1 MPNDLECP
9 ILWLQTTIQ
18 LICDYIF
25 SRKQSQGLKIQKSS
39 LKKTNKN
46 NQKLDLYMDW
56 CGYEKCDA
64 YQQIINIA
72 LL

>member
-1 MPNDLECP
+1 MPSDPQCP
-9 ILWLQTTIQ
+9 ILWLQTIIQ
-18 LICDYIF
+18 LIRDYIF
-25 SRKQSQGLKIQKSS
+25 SRKHSQDLKIQKSS
-39 LKKTNKN
+39 LKKTKN